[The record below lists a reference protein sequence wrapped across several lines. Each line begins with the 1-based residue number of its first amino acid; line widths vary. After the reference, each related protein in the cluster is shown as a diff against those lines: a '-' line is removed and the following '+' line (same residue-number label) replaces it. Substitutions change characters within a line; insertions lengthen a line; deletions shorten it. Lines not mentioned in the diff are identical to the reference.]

1 MRISPEQN
9 TMATAKKTKVQKKR
23 VYLVDD
29 HPIVRQ
35 GLIKLIEQEEG
46 LEVCGE
52 SGTVTEALEDLK
64 KLGPDVILVD
74 ISLEDSN
81 GLELIKLV
89 DDLGMQIP
97 MLVLSMHDE
106 SLYAEHAL
114 RAGASGYVM
123 KQAAS
128 STLIQAIQKVLE
140 GEIYVS
146 KAMSSQ
152 MLKMAFRS
160 SGEDTRT
167 GTDAL
172 SLRELEVFE
181 LIGRGNSTREIAEQL
196 HLSVKT
202 IETYRAHIK
211 DKLQLRSGTELMH
224 RAIHWVE
231 NESHRIS

>member
-1 MRISPEQN
+1 
-9 TMATAKKTKVQKKR
+9 MAPDKKQQSKKSQSR
-23 VYLVDD
+23 KNKVYLVDD

-35 GLIKLIEQEEG
+35 GLIKLIEQEEE

-52 SGTVTEALEDLK
+52 AGSVSEALPAIQK
-64 KLGPDVILVD
+64 AAPDVILVD

-81 GLELIKLV
+81 GLELIKLI
-89 DDLGMQIP
+89 DDLGLQIP
-97 MLVLSMHDE
+97 TLVLSMHDE

-114 RAGASGYVM
+114 KAGASGYVM

-128 STLIQAIQKVLE
+128 NTLIQAIEKVLD

-160 SGEDTRT
+160 GGEKQRSGTE
-167 GTDAL
+167 AL

-196 HLSVKT
+196 SLSVKT

-211 DKLQLRSGTELMH
+211 EKLQLRNGTELMQ
-224 RAIHWVE
+224 RAVQWVE
-231 NESHRIS
+231 NESHRIA

>member
-1 MRISPEQN
+1 
-9 TMATAKKTKVQKKR
+9 MATTKKTKPSSPRKKQ

-52 SGTVTEALEDLK
+52 AGSVSEAMEALK

-81 GLELIKLV
+81 GLELIKLI

-106 SLYAEHAL
+106 ALYAEHAL

-128 STLIQAIQKVLE
+128 STLIQAIEKVLD

-146 KAMSSQ
+146 KSMSSQ

-167 GTDAL
+167 GTETL
-172 SLRELEVFE
+172 SMRELEVFE

-196 HLSVKT
+196 NLSVKT

-211 DKLQLRSGTELMH
+211 DKLQLRSGTELMQ

-231 NESHRIS
+231 TESHRIS

>member
-1 MRISPEQN
+1 
-9 TMATAKKTKVQKKR
+9 MALDNKPQADKTNRKKKQ

-35 GLIKLIEQEEG
+35 GLIKLIDQEEE

-52 SGTVTEALEDLK
+52 SGSVREALDAVRRLN
-64 KLGPDVILVD
+64 PDVILVD
-74 ISLEDSN
+74 ISLENSN
-81 GLELIKLV
+81 GLELIKII
-89 DDLGMQIP
+89 DDLGMKIP
-97 MLVLSMHDE
+97 TLVLSMHDE

-128 STLIQAIQKVLE
+128 NTLIQAIEKVLD

-146 KAMSSQ
+146 KTMSSQ
-152 MLKMAFRS
+152 MLKMAFQS
-160 SGEDTRT
+160 SAEGART
-167 GTDAL
+167 GAETL
-172 SLRELEVFE
+172 SFRELEVFE

-211 DKLQLRSGTELMH
+211 DKLHLRSGTELMQK
-224 RAIHWVE
+224 AIRWVE
-231 NESHRIS
+231 TEAHRRRSN

>member
-1 MRISPEQN
+1 
-9 TMATAKKTKVQKKR
+9 MADKKKIKKSESSKMK

-35 GLIKLIEQEEG
+35 GLIKLIEQEDG

-52 SGTVTEALEDLK
+52 SGSVAEALSELK
-64 KLGPDVILVD
+64 KLSPDVILVD

-106 SLYAEHAL
+106 TLYAEHAL

-128 STLIQAIQKVLE
+128 NTLIQAIEKVLE

-167 GTDAL
+167 GTETL

-196 HLSVKT
+196 SLSVKT

-211 DKLQLRSGTELMH
+211 DKLQLRSGTELMQ

-231 NESHRIS
+231 TESHRSSE

>member
-1 MRISPEQN
+1 MSED
-9 TMATAKKTKVQKKR
+9 KKNQ

-52 SGTVTEALEDLK
+52 AGRVADALPAIQK
-64 KLGPDVILVD
+64 IGPDVVLVD
-74 ISLEDSN
+74 ISLEGAS
-81 GLELIKLV
+81 GLELIKRV
-89 DDLGMQIP
+89 DDLGLQIP

-128 STLIQAIQKVLE
+128 STLITAIEKVLE
-140 GEIYVS
+140 GEVYVS
-146 KAMSSQ
+146 KKMSTQ
-152 MLKMAFRS
+152 MLKMAFRG
-160 SGEDTRT
+160 GEDSRS

-172 SLRELEVFE
+172 SRRELEVFE
-181 LIGRGNSTREIAEQL
+181 LVGRGNSTREIAEHL

-211 DKLQLRSGTELMH
+211 EKLQLRSATELMQ
-224 RAIHWVE
+224 RAVHWVE

>member
-1 MRISPEQN
+1 
-9 TMATAKKTKVQKKR
+9 MATDKKKTPKKGKSNKSQ

-35 GLIKLIEQEEG
+35 GLIKLIEQEEK

-52 SGTVTEALEDLK
+52 AGSVNEALPAIQK
-64 KLGPDVILVD
+64 SAPDVILVD

-81 GLELIKLV
+81 GLELIKKI
-89 DDLGMQIP
+89 DDLGLQIP
-97 MLVLSMHDE
+97 TLVLSMHDE

-114 RAGASGYVM
+114 KAGASGYVM

-128 STLIQAIQKVLE
+128 NTLIQAIEKVLD

-146 KAMSSQ
+146 KTMSSQ
-152 MLKMAFRS
+152 MLKMAFRNRGEKQR
-160 SGEDTRT
+160 SGTE
-167 GTDAL
+167 AL

-196 HLSVKT
+196 SLSVKT

-211 DKLQLRSGTELMH
+211 DKLQLRSGTELMQ

-231 NESHRIS
+231 NESHQTS

>member
-1 MRISPEQN
+1 
-9 TMATAKKTKVQKKR
+9 MAVNGRKKR

-52 SGTVTEALEDLK
+52 AGCVKEALTEIQQAD
-64 KLGPDVILVD
+64 PDVILVD
-74 ISLEDSN
+74 ISLEGSN
-81 GLELIKLV
+81 GLELIKTI
-89 DDLGMQIP
+89 DDLGLKIP
-97 MLVLSMHDE
+97 TLVLSMHDE

-114 RAGASGYVM
+114 RVGASGYVM

-128 STLIQAIQKVLE
+128 STLIQAIEKVLD

-146 KAMSSQ
+146 KTMSSQ

-160 SGEDTRT
+160 GGDELRT
-167 GTDAL
+167 GTETL

-181 LIGRGNSTREIAEQL
+181 LVGRGNSTREIADQL

-211 DKLQLRSGTELMH
+211 DKLQLRSATELMQ

-231 NESHRIS
+231 NEQHRYSSNS

>member
-1 MRISPEQN
+1 
-9 TMATAKKTKVQKKR
+9 MAAEKKKTVKKAKTKKNR

-35 GLIKLIEQEEG
+35 GLIKLIEQEDG

-52 SGTVTEALEDLK
+52 AGSVSEALPAIRELD
-64 KLGPDVILVD
+64 PDVILVD

-81 GLELIKLV
+81 GLELIKMI
-89 DDLGMQIP
+89 DDLGLQIP

-123 KQAAS
+123 KQAAAN
-128 STLIQAIQKVLE
+128 TLIQAIEKVMD

-146 KAMSSQ
+146 KNMSSQ

-160 SGEDTRT
+160 GSEESRT
-167 GTDAL
+167 GVELL
-172 SLRELEVFE
+172 SLREIEVFE

-196 HLSVKT
+196 NLSVKT

-211 DKLQLRSGTELMH
+211 DKLQLRSGTELMQ

-231 NESHRIS
+231 NESHR

>member
-1 MRISPEQN
+1 
-9 TMATAKKTKVQKKR
+9 MAAEKKKTVKKAKTKKNR

-52 SGTVTEALEDLK
+52 AGSVSEALPAIRELD
-64 KLGPDVILVD
+64 PDVILVD

-81 GLELIKLV
+81 GLELIKMI
-89 DDLGMQIP
+89 DDLGLQIP

-123 KQAAS
+123 KQAAAN
-128 STLIQAIQKVLE
+128 TLIQAIEKVMD

-146 KAMSSQ
+146 KNMSSQ

-160 SGEDTRT
+160 GSEEART
-167 GTDAL
+167 GVELL
-172 SLRELEVFE
+172 SLREIEVFE

-196 HLSVKT
+196 NLSVKT

-211 DKLQLRSGTELMH
+211 DKLQLRSGTELMQ

-231 NESHRIS
+231 NESHR

>member
-1 MRISPEQN
+1 
-9 TMATAKKTKVQKKR
+9 MATAKKNKVSKPSKKQ

-52 SGTVTEALEDLK
+52 AGSVSEALEALK
-64 KLGPDVILVD
+64 TLGPDVILVD

-89 DDLGMQIP
+89 DDLGLQIP

-106 SLYAEHAL
+106 ALYAEHAL

-128 STLIQAIQKVLE
+128 NTLIQAIEKVLE

-146 KAMSSQ
+146 KFMSSQ

-160 SGEDTRT
+160 GGEDSRT
-167 GTDAL
+167 GTETL

-196 HLSVKT
+196 NLSVKT

-211 DKLQLRSGTELMH
+211 DKLQLRSGTELMQ

-231 NESHRIS
+231 TESHRTS

>member
-1 MRISPEQN
+1 MR
-9 TMATAKKTKVQKKR
+9 R
-23 VYLVDD
+23 VHLDGE
-29 HPIVRQ
+29 PMPSR
-35 GLIKLIEQEEG
+35 LG

-52 SGTVTEALEDLK
+52 SGSVTEALEDLN

-128 STLIQAIQKVLE
+128 STLIQAIEKVLD

-146 KAMSSQ
+146 KSMSSQ

-167 GTDAL
+167 GTETL

-211 DKLQLRSGTELMH
+211 DKLQLRSGTELMQ

-231 NESHRIS
+231 TESHRIS

>member
-1 MRISPEQN
+1 
-9 TMATAKKTKVQKKR
+9 MATQKESRTGTATKK

-35 GLIKLIEQEEG
+35 GLIKLIEQEDE

-52 SGTVTEALEDLK
+52 AGSVSVALDALK
-64 KLGPDVILVD
+64 ELAPDVILVD
-74 ISLEDSN
+74 ISLEESN

-89 DDLGMQIP
+89 DDLGLQIP

-106 SLYAEHAL
+106 ALYAEHAL

-128 STLIQAIQKVLE
+128 NTLIRAIEKVLD

-146 KAMSSQ
+146 KSMSSQ
-152 MLKMAFRS
+152 MLKMAFHS
-160 SGEDTRT
+160 GGEDART
-167 GTDAL
+167 GTDSL
-172 SLRELEVFE
+172 SLREMEVFE

-196 HLSVKT
+196 NLSVKT

-211 DKLQLRSGTELMH
+211 EKLQLRSGTELMQ

-231 NESHRIS
+231 TESHHISE

>member
-1 MRISPEQN
+1 
-9 TMATAKKTKVQKKR
+9 MAAEKKKTVKKAKTKKNR

-52 SGTVTEALEDLK
+52 AGRVSEALPAIRELD
-64 KLGPDVILVD
+64 PDVILVD

-81 GLELIKLV
+81 GLELIKLI
-89 DDLGMQIP
+89 DDLGLQIP

-128 STLIQAIQKVLE
+128 NTLIQAIEKVMD

-146 KAMSSQ
+146 KNMSSQ

-160 SGEDTRT
+160 GSEEART
-167 GTDAL
+167 GAELL

-196 HLSVKT
+196 NLSVKT

-211 DKLQLRSGTELMH
+211 DKLQLRSGTELMQ

-231 NESHRIS
+231 NESHR

>member
-1 MRISPEQN
+1 
-9 TMATAKKTKVQKKR
+9 MAGKKSATESEGKKHQ

-35 GLIKLIEQEEG
+35 GLIKLIEQEDE

-52 SGTVTEALEDLK
+52 AGSVAEALGEIQSK
-64 KLGPDVILVD
+64 GPDVILVD

-81 GLELIKLV
+81 GLELIRTI
-89 DDLGMQIP
+89 DDLGLQIP
-97 MLVLSMHDE
+97 TLVLSMHDE

-114 RAGASGYVM
+114 KAGACGYVM
-123 KQAAS
+123 KQAAAT
-128 STLIQAIQKVLE
+128 TLIQAIGKVLD

-146 KAMSSQ
+146 KTISSQ
-152 MLKMAFRS
+152 MLKMAFRNT
-160 SGEDTRT
+160 GEKQRS

-172 SLRELEVFE
+172 SLRELEVFD

-196 HLSVKT
+196 NLSVKT

-211 DKLQLRSGTELMH
+211 DKLQLRSGTELMQ

-231 NESHRIS
+231 NESHRTG

>member
-1 MRISPEQN
+1 
-9 TMATAKKTKVQKKR
+9 MAAEKKKTVKKAKTKKNR

-52 SGTVTEALEDLK
+52 AGSVSEALPAIRELD
-64 KLGPDVILVD
+64 PDVILVD

-81 GLELIKLV
+81 GLELIKMI
-89 DDLGMQIP
+89 DDLGLQIP

-123 KQAAS
+123 KQAAAN
-128 STLIQAIQKVLE
+128 TLIQAIEKVMD

-146 KAMSSQ
+146 KNMSSQ

-160 SGEDTRT
+160 SGEESRT
-167 GTDAL
+167 GVELL
-172 SLRELEVFE
+172 SLREIEVFE

-196 HLSVKT
+196 NLSVKT

-211 DKLQLRSGTELMH
+211 DKLQLRSGTELMQ

-231 NESHRIS
+231 NESHR

>member
-1 MRISPEQN
+1 
-9 TMATAKKTKVQKKR
+9 MAAKNKNKPGPGKR
-23 VYLVDD
+23 QVYLVDD

-35 GLIKLIEQEEG
+35 GLIKLIEQEDA

-52 SGTVTEALEDLK
+52 AGSVSAALAAIQELE
-64 KLGPDVILVD
+64 PDVVLVD

-81 GLELIKLV
+81 GLELIKTI
-89 DDLGMQIP
+89 DDLGLKIP
-97 MLVLSMHDE
+97 TLVLSMHDE

-114 RAGASGYVM
+114 KAGASGYVM
-123 KQAAS
+123 KQAAAT
-128 STLIQAIQKVLE
+128 TLVQAIEKVLD

-146 KAMSSQ
+146 KSMSSH

-160 SGEDTRT
+160 GGEKSRG
-167 GTDAL
+167 GTEAL

-196 HLSVKT
+196 NLSVKT

-211 DKLQLRSGTELMH
+211 EKLHLRSGTELMQK
-224 RAIHWVE
+224 AIHWVE
-231 NESHRIS
+231 NESHRFN

>member
-1 MRISPEQN
+1 MG
-9 TMATAKKTKVQKKR
+9 TDKKPPKMEEKRKKQ

-35 GLIKLIEQEEG
+35 GLIKLIEQEDV

-52 SGTVTEALEDLK
+52 AGSVGEALGEIQQK
-64 KLGPDVILVD
+64 GPDVILVD

-81 GLELIKLV
+81 GLELIKTI
-89 DDLGMQIP
+89 DDLGLQIP
-97 MLVLSMHDE
+97 TLVLSMHDE

-114 RAGASGYVM
+114 KAGASGYVM

-128 STLIQAIQKVLE
+128 NTLIQAIEKVLD

-146 KAMSSQ
+146 KTMSSQ

-160 SGEDTRT
+160 SGEKQRS

-196 HLSVKT
+196 NLSVKT

-211 DKLQLRSGTELMH
+211 EKLQLRSGTELMH

-231 NESHRIS
+231 NESHRIT

>member
-1 MRISPEQN
+1 
-9 TMATAKKTKVQKKR
+9 MATQKNSKKTKPSKKQ

-35 GLIKLIEQEEG
+35 GLIKLIEQEEH

-52 SGTVTEALEDLK
+52 SGSVAEAMGELK
-64 KLGPDVILVD
+64 RVSPDVILVD

-114 RAGASGYVM
+114 RSGASGYVM

-128 STLIQAIQKVLE
+128 NTLIQAIEKVLE

-146 KAMSSQ
+146 KAMSNQ

-160 SGEDTRT
+160 GGEDTRT
-167 GTDAL
+167 GTETL

-196 HLSVKT
+196 NLSVKT

-211 DKLQLRSGTELMH
+211 DKLQLRSGTELMQ

-231 NESHRIS
+231 TESHRISE

>member
-1 MRISPEQN
+1 MKR
-9 TMATAKKTKVQKKR
+9 R

-35 GLIKLIEQEEG
+35 GLIKLIEQEEQ

-52 SGTVTEALEDLK
+52 AGSVGEALGEIRELA
-64 KLGPDVILVD
+64 PDVVLVD

-81 GLELIKLV
+81 GLELIKTI
-89 DDLGMQIP
+89 DDLGLQIP
-97 MLVLSMHDE
+97 TLVLSMHDE

-114 RAGASGYVM
+114 KAGASGYVM

-128 STLIQAIQKVLE
+128 STLIQAIEKVLD

-146 KAMSSQ
+146 KVMSSQ
-152 MLKMAFRS
+152 MLKLAFRS
-160 SGEDTRT
+160 GGEVRRSGTE
-167 GTDAL
+167 AL

-196 HLSVKT
+196 NLSVKT

-211 DKLQLRSGTELMH
+211 DKLHLRSGTELMQK
-224 RAIHWVE
+224 AIHWVE
-231 NESHRIS
+231 NESHR

>member
-1 MRISPEQN
+1 
-9 TMATAKKTKVQKKR
+9 MATEKKQSTKTAKTKKNR

-52 SGTVTEALEDLK
+52 AGNVSDALAAIRELD
-64 KLGPDVILVD
+64 PDVILVD

-81 GLELIKLV
+81 GLELIKLI
-89 DDLGMQIP
+89 DDLGLQIP

-128 STLIQAIQKVLE
+128 NTLIQAIEKVMD

-146 KAMSSQ
+146 KNMSSQ

-160 SGEDTRT
+160 GGEDART
-167 GTDAL
+167 GAELL

-196 HLSVKT
+196 NLSVKT

-211 DKLQLRSGTELMH
+211 DKLQLRSGTELKQ

-231 NESHRIS
+231 NESHR

>member
-1 MRISPEQN
+1 MTPD
-9 TMATAKKTKVQKKR
+9 KKKNAGRGKLKKMQ

-35 GLIKLIEQEEG
+35 GLIKLIEQEQE

-52 SGTVTEALEDLK
+52 AGNVSEALAEIS
-64 KLGPDVILVD
+64 KLDPDVILVD

-81 GLELIKLV
+81 GLELIKQI
-89 DDLGMQIP
+89 DDLGLKIP

-106 SLYAEHAL
+106 SLYAEHSL

-123 KQAAS
+123 KQAAA
-128 STLIQAIQKVLE
+128 STLINAIEKVLD

-146 KAMSSQ
+146 KTMSSQ
-152 MLKMAFRS
+152 MLKLAFRGG
-160 SGEDTRT
+160 SGEEMRT
-167 GTDAL
+167 GTELL
-172 SLRELEVFE
+172 SMRELEVFE
-181 LIGRGNSTREIAEQL
+181 LVGRGNSTREIAEQL
-196 HLSVKT
+196 NLSVKT

-211 DKLQLRSGTELMH
+211 EKLGLRSGTELMQ

-231 NESHRIS
+231 NHSNR

>member
-1 MRISPEQN
+1 
-9 TMATAKKTKVQKKR
+9 MAAAKKDKQKDAAKKHR
-23 VYLVDD
+23 VFLVDD

-35 GLIKLIEQEEG
+35 GLIKLIEQEEE

-52 SGTVTEALEDLK
+52 AGSVREALDQIQEMA
-64 KLGPDVILVD
+64 PDVILVD

-81 GLELIKLV
+81 GLELIKTI
-89 DDLGMQIP
+89 DDLGLQIP
-97 MLVLSMHDE
+97 TLVLSMHDE

-114 RAGASGYVM
+114 KAGASGYVM

-128 STLIQAIQKVLE
+128 NTLIQAIEKVLD

-160 SGEDTRT
+160 NGEKQRSGTE
-167 GTDAL
+167 AL
-172 SLRELEVFE
+172 SLRELEVFD

-196 HLSVKT
+196 KLSVKT

-211 DKLQLRSGTELMH
+211 EKLQLRSGTELMQ

-231 NESHRIS
+231 NESHRTS

>member
-1 MRISPEQN
+1 MN
-9 TMATAKKTKVQKKR
+9 KMKKQQ

-35 GLIKLIEQEEG
+35 GLIKLIEQEDG

-52 SGTVTEALEDLK
+52 AGSVSEALGAIGDLA
-64 KLGPDVILVD
+64 PDVILVD
-74 ISLEDSN
+74 ISLEGSN
-81 GLELIKLV
+81 GLELIKTI
-89 DDLGMQIP
+89 DDMGLKIP
-97 MLVLSMHDE
+97 TLVLSMHDE

-114 RAGASGYVM
+114 KAGASGYVM
-123 KQAAS
+123 KQAAAT
-128 STLIQAIQKVLE
+128 TLVQAIEKVLE

-146 KAMSSQ
+146 KTMSSQ

-160 SGEDTRT
+160 GGEKQRSGTES
-167 GTDAL
+167 L

-196 HLSVKT
+196 NLSVKT

-211 DKLQLRSGTELMH
+211 DKLQLRSATELMQ

-231 NESHRIS
+231 NESHRVS

>member
-1 MRISPEQN
+1 
-9 TMATAKKTKVQKKR
+9 MAPDKKR
-23 VYLVDD
+23 TSSKSDSKKKHVYLVDD

-35 GLIKLIEQEEG
+35 GLIKLIEQESD

-52 SGTVTEALEDLK
+52 AGSVSAALEDIR
-64 KLGPDVILVD
+64 KLDPDVILVD

-81 GLELIKLV
+81 GLELIKLI
-89 DDLGMQIP
+89 DDLGLQIP

-123 KQAAS
+123 KQAAAN
-128 STLIQAIQKVLE
+128 TLIQAIEKVMD

-146 KAMSSQ
+146 KTMSSQ

-160 SGEDTRT
+160 SGSEEPRT
-167 GTDAL
+167 GAELL

-181 LIGRGNSTREIAEQL
+181 LIGRGNSTREIADQL
-196 HLSVKT
+196 NLSIKT

-211 DKLQLRSGTELMH
+211 EKLHLRSGTELMQ
-224 RAIHWVE
+224 RAVHWVE
-231 NESHRIS
+231 NDSHR

>member
-1 MRISPEQN
+1 
-9 TMATAKKTKVQKKR
+9 MAAEKKKSVKTAKTKKNR

-52 SGTVTEALEDLK
+52 AGNVSDALTAIRE
-64 KLGPDVILVD
+64 LGPDVILVD

-81 GLELIKLV
+81 GLELIKMI
-89 DDLGMQIP
+89 DDLGLQIP

-128 STLIQAIQKVLE
+128 NTLIQAIGKVLD

-160 SGEDTRT
+160 SGEKQRS
-167 GTDAL
+167 GTEAL

-181 LIGRGNSTREIAEQL
+181 LIGRGNSTREIAAQL
-196 HLSVKT
+196 NLSVKT

-211 DKLQLRSGTELMH
+211 DKLQLRSGTELMQ

>member
-1 MRISPEQN
+1 
-9 TMATAKKTKVQKKR
+9 MAAEKTKKSAVKKKQ

-35 GLIKLIEQEEG
+35 GLIKLIEQEDG

-52 SGTVTEALEDLK
+52 SGSVAAALLALKTVS
-64 KLGPDVILVD
+64 PDVILVD

-81 GLELIKLV
+81 GLELIKMV
-89 DDLGMQIP
+89 EDLGMQIP

-128 STLIQAIQKVLE
+128 NTLIQAIEKVLD

-146 KAMSSQ
+146 KTMSSH
-152 MLKMAFRS
+152 MLKMAFRTGS
-160 SGEDTRT
+160 EDTRT
-167 GTDAL
+167 GTETL

-211 DKLQLRSGTELMH
+211 EKLQLRSGTELMQ

-231 NESHRIS
+231 NDSHRISE

>member
-1 MRISPEQN
+1 
-9 TMATAKKTKVQKKR
+9 MATDKKQQSKKTESKKSR

-35 GLIKLIEQEEG
+35 GLIKLIEQEAE

-52 SGTVTEALEDLK
+52 AGSVSEALPAIQK
-64 KLGPDVILVD
+64 TGPDVILVD
-74 ISLEDSN
+74 ISLEESN
-81 GLELIKLV
+81 GLELIKLI
-89 DDLGMQIP
+89 DDLGLQIP
-97 MLVLSMHDE
+97 TLVLSMHDE

-114 RAGASGYVM
+114 KAGASGYVM

-128 STLIQAIQKVLE
+128 NTLIQAIEKVLI

-146 KAMSSQ
+146 KTMSSQ
-152 MLKMAFRS
+152 MLKVAFRNGGEKQR
-160 SGEDTRT
+160 SGTE
-167 GTDAL
+167 AL

-196 HLSVKT
+196 SLSVKT

-211 DKLQLRSGTELMH
+211 EKLLLRSGTELMQ
-224 RAIHWVE
+224 RAVQWVE

>member
-1 MRISPEQN
+1 MTTEKDQETTNAEP
-9 TMATAKKTKVQKKR
+9 AKMK

-52 SGTVTEALEDLK
+52 AGSVNEALPAIQK
-64 KLGPDVILVD
+64 AAPDIILVD

-81 GLELIKLV
+81 GLELIKMI
-89 DDLGMQIP
+89 DDLGLQIP
-97 MLVLSMHDE
+97 TLVLSMHDE

-114 RAGASGYVM
+114 KAGASGYVM
-123 KQAAS
+123 KQAAAN
-128 STLIQAIQKVLE
+128 TLIHAIEKVLD

-146 KAMSSQ
+146 KTMSSQ
-152 MLKMAFRS
+152 MLKLAFRNR
-160 SGEDTRT
+160 GEKQRS

-172 SLRELEVFE
+172 SLRELEVFD

-196 HLSVKT
+196 SLSVKT

-211 DKLQLRSGTELMH
+211 EKLQLRSGTELMQ
-224 RAIHWVE
+224 RAVHWVE
-231 NESHRIS
+231 HESHR

>member
-1 MRISPEQN
+1 
-9 TMATAKKTKVQKKR
+9 MATPKKSKQTKSAKKQ

-52 SGTVTEALEDLK
+52 SGTVSDALEALK
-64 KLGPDVILVD
+64 KLGPDVVLVD

-89 DDLGMQIP
+89 DDLGLQIP

-128 STLIQAIQKVLE
+128 STLIQAIEKVLD

-146 KAMSSQ
+146 KFMSSQ
-152 MLKMAFRS
+152 MLKMAFRNG
-160 SGEDTRT
+160 GEDTRT
-167 GTDAL
+167 GTETL

-181 LIGRGNSTREIAEQL
+181 LIGRGNSTREIAKQL

-211 DKLQLRSGTELMH
+211 DKLQLRSGTELMQ

-231 NESHRIS
+231 TESHRRTS

>member
-1 MRISPEQN
+1 
-9 TMATAKKTKVQKKR
+9 MAAPKKTQKEKSQKKQ

-35 GLIKLIEQEEG
+35 GLIKLIEQEDG

-52 SGTVTEALEDLK
+52 SGTVSDALEALK
-64 KLGPDVILVD
+64 RLGPDVVLVD

-81 GLELIKLV
+81 GLELIKRV
-89 DDLGMQIP
+89 DDLGLQIP

-128 STLIQAIQKVLE
+128 STLIQAIEKVLD

-146 KAMSSQ
+146 KSMSSQ

-160 SGEDTRT
+160 GGEDTRT
-167 GTDAL
+167 GTETL

-181 LIGRGNSTREIAEQL
+181 LIGRGNSTREIAGQL

-211 DKLQLRSGTELMH
+211 DKLQLRSGTELMQ

-231 NESHRIS
+231 TESHKISG

>member
-1 MRISPEQN
+1 
-9 TMATAKKTKVQKKR
+9 MAAEKKKSAQKAKTKKNR

-52 SGTVTEALEDLK
+52 AGSVSEALPAIRELD
-64 KLGPDVILVD
+64 PDVILVD

-81 GLELIKLV
+81 GLELIKMI
-89 DDLGMQIP
+89 DDLGLQIP

-128 STLIQAIQKVLE
+128 NTLIQAIEKVMD

-146 KAMSSQ
+146 KNMSSQ

-160 SGEDTRT
+160 SGEESRT
-167 GTDAL
+167 GVELL
-172 SLRELEVFE
+172 SLREIEVFE

-196 HLSVKT
+196 NLSVKT

-211 DKLQLRSGTELMH
+211 DKLQLRSGTELMQ

-231 NESHRIS
+231 NESHR

>member
-1 MRISPEQN
+1 
-9 TMATAKKTKVQKKR
+9 MAMGTDKKQSSSAAASKKKQ

-35 GLIKLIEQEEG
+35 GLIKLIEQERE

-52 SGTVTEALEDLK
+52 SGSVSAALADIR
-64 KLGPDVILVD
+64 KLDPDVILVD

-81 GLELIKLV
+81 GLELIKLI
-89 DDLGMQIP
+89 DDLGLQIP

-123 KQAAS
+123 KQAAAT
-128 STLIQAIQKVLE
+128 TLIQAIEKVLE

-146 KAMSSQ
+146 KTMSSQ

-160 SGEDTRT
+160 GSEEPRT
-167 GTDAL
+167 GAELL

-181 LIGRGNSTREIAEQL
+181 LIGRGNSTREIADQL
-196 HLSVKT
+196 NLSVKT

-211 DKLQLRSGTELMH
+211 DKLQLRSGTELMQ
-224 RAIHWVE
+224 RAVHWVE
-231 NESHRIS
+231 NDSHR

>member
-1 MRISPEQN
+1 
-9 TMATAKKTKVQKKR
+9 MAAKKNNKKSESSKMK

-35 GLIKLIEQEEG
+35 GLIKLIEQEDG

-52 SGTVTEALEDLK
+52 SGSVAEALSELK
-64 KLGPDVILVD
+64 KLSPDVILVD

-106 SLYAEHAL
+106 TLYAEHAL

-128 STLIQAIQKVLE
+128 NTLIQAIEKVLD

-167 GTDAL
+167 GTETL

-196 HLSVKT
+196 SLSVKT

-211 DKLQLRSGTELMH
+211 DKLQLRSGTELMQ

-231 NESHRIS
+231 TESHRSSE

>member
-1 MRISPEQN
+1 MAANN
-9 TMATAKKTKVQKKR
+9 TTEAGVKRR

-35 GLIKLIEQEEG
+35 GLIKLIEQEEQ

-52 SGTVTEALEDLK
+52 AGSVGEALGEIRELA
-64 KLGPDVILVD
+64 PDVVLVD

-81 GLELIKLV
+81 GLELIKTI
-89 DDLGMQIP
+89 DDLGLQIP
-97 MLVLSMHDE
+97 TLVLSMHDE

-114 RAGASGYVM
+114 KAGASGYVM

-128 STLIQAIQKVLE
+128 STLIQAIEKVLD

-146 KAMSSQ
+146 KVMSSQ
-152 MLKMAFRS
+152 MLKLAFRS
-160 SGEDTRT
+160 GGEVRRSGTE
-167 GTDAL
+167 AL

-196 HLSVKT
+196 NLSVKT

-211 DKLQLRSGTELMH
+211 DKLHLRSGTELMQK
-224 RAIHWVE
+224 AIHWVE
-231 NESHRIS
+231 NESHR

>member
-1 MRISPEQN
+1 
-9 TMATAKKTKVQKKR
+9 MATAKKTKKTKSTKNQ

-35 GLIKLIEQEEG
+35 GLIKLIEQEDG

-52 SGTVTEALEDLK
+52 SGTVSAALEALK

-128 STLIQAIQKVLE
+128 NTLIQAIEKVLD

-146 KAMSSQ
+146 KSMSSQ

-160 SGEDTRT
+160 NGEDTRT
-167 GTDAL
+167 GTETL

-181 LIGRGNSTREIAEQL
+181 LIGRGNSTREIAGQL

-211 DKLQLRSGTELMH
+211 DKLQLRSGTELMQ

-231 NESHRIS
+231 TESHRIS

>member
-1 MRISPEQN
+1 MAAAKN
-9 TMATAKKTKVQKKR
+9 TGESKKQ

-35 GLIKLIEQEEG
+35 GLIKLIEQEAE

-52 SGTVTEALEDLK
+52 SGTVAAALEDLK
-64 KLGPDVILVD
+64 ALGPDVVLVD

-89 DDLGMQIP
+89 EDLGLQIP

-128 STLIQAIQKVLE
+128 NTLIQAIHKVLE

-146 KAMSSQ
+146 KSMSSQ
-152 MLKMAFRS
+152 MLKMAFRTG
-160 SGEDTRT
+160 GEDTRT
-167 GTDAL
+167 GTESL

-181 LIGRGNSTREIAEQL
+181 LIGRGNSTREIADQL

-211 DKLQLRSGTELMH
+211 DKLQLRSGTELMQ

-231 NESHRIS
+231 TESHRIS

>member
-1 MRISPEQN
+1 
-9 TMATAKKTKVQKKR
+9 MATAKKTKKPKVEKKQ

-52 SGTVTEALEDLK
+52 SGTVSAALEDLK

-114 RAGASGYVM
+114 R
-123 KQAAS
+123 
-128 STLIQAIQKVLE
+128 
-140 GEIYVS
+140 
-146 KAMSSQ
+146 
-152 MLKMAFRS
+152 
-160 SGEDTRT
+160 
-167 GTDAL
+167 
-172 SLRELEVFE
+172 
-181 LIGRGNSTREIAEQL
+181 
-196 HLSVKT
+196 
-202 IETYRAHIK
+202 
-211 DKLQLRSGTELMH
+211 
-224 RAIHWVE
+224 
-231 NESHRIS
+231 

>member
-1 MRISPEQN
+1 
-9 TMATAKKTKVQKKR
+9 MAAQKKEKAGR
-23 VYLVDD
+23 EKHQVYLVDD

-35 GLIKLIEQEEG
+35 GLIKLIEQEDA

-52 SGTVTEALEDLK
+52 AGSVSEALGEIQK
-64 KLGPDVILVD
+64 HEPDVILVD

-81 GLELIKLV
+81 GLELIKTI
-89 DDLGMQIP
+89 DDLGLQIP
-97 MLVLSMHDE
+97 TLVLSMHDE

-114 RAGASGYVM
+114 KAGASGYVM
-123 KQAAS
+123 KQAAAT
-128 STLIQAIQKVLE
+128 TLVQAIEKVLD

-146 KAMSSQ
+146 KTMSSQ

-160 SGEDTRT
+160 GGEKTRSGTE
-167 GTDAL
+167 AL

-196 HLSVKT
+196 NLSVKT

-211 DKLQLRSGTELMH
+211 DKLHLRSGTELMQK
-224 RAIHWVE
+224 AIHWVE
-231 NESHRIS
+231 NESHRIT